1 MTKIDESLMRN
12 LCEGLVGYGSFES
25 RAGLGSAM
33 SELVFYMPTLRI
45 AKHLQWQTRV
55 EYEAAYKE
63 NSAGD
68 KPRVDFAFKR
78 NSSATGS
85 HGVII
90 EMKWNPPFLKKDT
103 AIKLLDSEW
112 DKFQFL
118 KRSKEWKSLDNFS
131 AWQLVLGRKKSICK
145 IDPNNLK
152 LLNSKND
159 LNLQPNISFSTN
171 SGLQYYCNAYRVI
184 ERTTLLNRPQ
194 TK

>member
-1 MTKIDESLMRN
+1 
-12 LCEGLVGYGSFES
+12 
-25 RAGLGSAM
+25 M

-55 EYEAAYKE
+55 EYEAAFKK
-63 NSAGD
+63 NTKGD

-78 NSSATGS
+78 NSKSSGS

-112 DKFQFL
+112 DKLQFL
-118 KRSKEWKSLDNFS
+118 KKSKEWKSLDNFS
-131 AWQLVLGRKKSICK
+131 AWQLVLGRKKSISK
-145 IDPNNLK
+145 IDPTKLK
-152 LLNSKND
+152 LINSKND
-159 LNLQPNISFSTN
+159 MEWCPDISFSTD
-171 SGLQYYCNAYRVI
+171 SGLQYFCNAYRVI
-184 ERTTLLNRPQ
+184 ERTIPLNRPR

>member
-55 EYEAAYKE
+55 EYEAAYEK
-63 NSAGD
+63 NSKGD

-78 NSSATGS
+78 SAKSTGS

-118 KRSKEWKSLDNFS
+118 KKSKEWKSLDNFS
-131 AWQLVLGRKKSICK
+131 AWQLVLGRKKSIK
-145 IDPNNLK
+145 IDPAELKLINLK
-152 LLNSKND
+152 KD
-159 LNLQPNISFSTN
+159 LNCLPEFSFSTD

-184 ERTTLLNRPQ
+184 ERTTALNRPQ

>member
-63 NSAGD
+63 NPKGD

-78 NSSATGS
+78 KSSTTGS

-103 AIKLLDSEW
+103 AIKLLDSEL

-118 KRSKEWKSLDNFS
+118 KKSKEWKSLDHFS
-131 AWQLVLGRKKSICK
+131 AWQLVLGRKKSIK
-145 IDPNNLK
+145 IDPAELK
-152 LLNSKND
+152 LIDSKNKMEWWPD
-159 LNLQPNISFSTN
+159 VSFSTD

-184 ERTTLLNRPQ
+184 ERITPLNRPQ